1 MRKVNRAHGETLA
14 TQKAANDAF
23 VNDLFDAA
31 GQDKKDGDGSEGA
44 CSSGAAS
51 QRRASSI
58 HHDGLKALRVAQRE
72 RNEAV
77 VDAFLRGR
85 RCRLLLK
92 GISGKDPAPEALE
105 VVMQAA
111 GGEEE
116 ENAGGITKDKLLR
129 ALKKFHCYTQNQKM
143 VQKVYEKYDVDGS
156 GSLEREEVMELLLGI
171 AKDPDRTRIELG
183 IGGQPY
189 AGVHFEVSKEDL
201 DAVLDT
207 ADVDGDGNIS
217 REEVLG
223 AIDTWLQLIYR
234 LQRNNWTSK
243 TRAKKLRR
251 ENSSFSKLKRSA
263 MIKLPSL
270 KLGRAAEHVQGKHH
284 VGLSSSLGQLPPVQ
298 AVT

>member
-1 MRKVNRAHGETLA
+1 
-14 TQKAANDAF
+14 
-23 VNDLFDAA
+23 
-31 GQDKKDGDGSEGA
+31 
-44 CSSGAAS
+44 
-51 QRRASSI
+51 
-58 HHDGLKALRVAQRE
+58 
-72 RNEAV
+72 
-77 VDAFLRGR
+77 
-85 RCRLLLK
+85 
-92 GISGKDPAPEALE
+92 
-105 VVMQAA
+105 
-111 GGEEE
+111 
-116 ENAGGITKDKLLR
+116 
-129 ALKKFHCYTQNQKM
+129 M

-156 GSLEREEVMELLLGI
+156 GSLEREEVVELLLGI

-270 KLGRAAEHVQGKHH
+270 RVAVGFRATEDEPKAPLSTRRRSGSIDGGRTLGRAQRPSNAALVAGVLKLGRAAEHVQGKHH